1 MGWSLTGGATA
12 RLKQATL
19 LACII
24 ASGIG
29 VLDSTIVNIALPT
42 IQRSL
47 GGGLAGQQWIVNAYL
62 LTLGSLILIGG
73 SLEDIFGARRVFPLG
88 VFGFGV
94 ASILCGLSPSIG
106 VLVACRALQGV
117 AGALLVPSSLAVI
130 VATFPEEERGR
141 AVGTWTAFT
150 TIATVVGPLAGG
162 ALLAVASWRW
172 LFFINVPFVAICLGL
187 ILRVIPLAIPTKTRR
202 SVDLRGGLL
211 CVLGL
216 GGAVFALIE
225 ETRLG
230 WGSPAVLIPLCGG
243 GLALCSFVIAERR
256 AGDPML
262 PLGLFSRRNFA
273 VANAETLLVYAGLAV
288 LILFLVLFLQQ
299 VAGYSPLNSGL
310 ALFPTTV
317 VMFACSRAFGA
328 LAGRLGPR
336 GFMGAG
342 PLIGACGLLL
352 LLRVGARPSY
362 LADLLP
368 AIIVFGLGLSMTV
381 APLTA
386 TVLSDIDT
394 HQAGIASAV
403 NNAIARVAAL
413 VGTAAVGSV
422 LAGTFAASLDSRL
435 AGVKLGAPARAA
447 ELAAKH
453 IVLGRPSVAHLPPAQ
468 AHALLEAARAA
479 SVGSFH
485 VAVVIAA
492 ALLALGGLAGVAG
505 IENRPPRSKGPSA
518 PKQPRSAKTPRRASD
533 QRGGLAAG

>member
-1 MGWSLTGGATA
+1 MRRSLTGGATA
-12 RLKQATL
+12 RLKRVTL

-29 VLDSTIVNIALPT
+29 LLDSTIVNIALPT

-47 GGGLAGQQWIVNAYL
+47 GGGLAGEQWIVNAYL

-73 SLEDIFGARRVFPLG
+73 SLEDIFGARRVFSLG

-130 VATFPEEERGR
+130 VATFPEAERGR

-150 TIATVVGPLAGG
+150 TVASVIGPLAGG
-162 ALLAVASWRW
+162 VLLAVASWRW
-172 LFFINVPFVAICLGL
+172 LFFINVPFVAVCLAL
-187 ILRVIPLAIPTKTRR
+187 ILRVIPAATPTATQR

-211 CVLGL
+211 CMLGL
-216 GGAVFALIE
+216 GGTVFALIE

-230 WGSPAVLIPLCGG
+230 WSSPAVLIPFAGG
-243 GLALCSFVIAERR
+243 ALALCVFVVAERSTH
-256 AGDPML
+256 DPML

-273 VANAETLLVYAGLAV
+273 VANAETLVVYAGLAV

-310 ALFPTTV
+310 AMLPVTV
-317 VMFACSRAFGA
+317 VMFVCSRGFGA
-328 LAGRLGPR
+328 LASRLGPR
-336 GFMGAG
+336 AFMSLGPLVGAG
-342 PLIGACGLLL
+342 GLLL
-352 LLRVGARPSY
+352 MLRVGVHARY

-386 TVLSDIDT
+386 AVLADIDT
-394 HQAGIASAV
+394 RQAGIASAV
-403 NNAIARVAAL
+403 NNAIARVAGL

-435 AGVKLGAPARAA
+435 VGVKLGTAARAA

-453 IVLGRPSVAHLPPAQ
+453 LVLGHASVAQLPPAQ
-468 AHALLEAARAA
+468 ARALVAATNAA
-479 SVGSFH
+479 SLSSFH
-485 VAVVIAA
+485 LAIVIAA
-492 ALLALGGLAGVAG
+492 SLLAIGGLAGAAG
-505 IENRPPRSKGPSA
+505 IENPGP
-518 PKQPRSAKTPRRASD
+518 D
-533 QRGGLAAG
+533 QRGGLTAG